1 MANTLTPIIPKVI
14 ARGLPALREAAV
26 LPRLITDYTGLV
38 GSEAQKGNVLT
49 IPKSASQA
57 VTDVTPGPTD
67 PSNVDHT
74 VGSVS
79 LTIDN
84 HRKTFFH
91 LSDQEATQVMQG
103 DYVPLQMSEAF
114 RALAND
120 VNDKIQALS
129 VDFYSIT
136 GTAGTTPFG
145 SNANDLLAARK
156 KLKTQLAPRN
166 PHVAVMD
173 HDAEEN
179 LLQLA
184 QITDADRRGSPFSV
198 EGGEVGMLFGTSIVA
213 DHAVD
218 TFDPGTLSDGT
229 DGAAL
234 VNNASVAIGDTS
246 IALDETSLTGT
257 VKKGAIFTVA
267 GDTQQYVVTADATAS
282 GNAVTVSFEP
292 AAKVAWADD
301 AAVTFFGGTSGLTDW
316 VDNMVFHP
324 QAMGI
329 AFARPSSLLGDQSNQ
344 FTVTDPVTGIPI
356 RVIAKEQH
364 YQTTFYLDILFGTDT
379 IRREYGTRIAG

>member
-1 MANTLTPIIPKVI
+1 VANTLTPIIPKLI

-26 LPRLITDYTGLV
+26 LPRLVRDYTGLV
-38 GSEAQKGNVLT
+38 GSDAQKGNVLT

-74 VGSVS
+74 VDSVT
-79 LTIDN
+79 LTIDQ

-91 LSDQEATQVMQG
+91 LTDQEATQVMQG

-114 RALAND
+114 RSLAND

-129 VDFYSIT
+129 VDFYSIS

-145 SNANDLLAARK
+145 SNANDLIAARK
-156 KLKTQLAPRN
+156 ILKTQLAPRGDYT
-166 PHVAVMD
+166 AVID

-184 QITDADRRGSPFSV
+184 QLTDADRRGTPESIMS
-198 EGGEVGMLFGTSIVA
+198 GEVGRVLGTRVFA

-246 IALDETSLTGT
+246 VPLDETSLTGT
-257 VKKGAIFTVA
+257 IKKGAIFTVA
-267 GDTQQYVVTADATAS
+267 GDTQQYVVTADATAAT
-282 GNAVTVSFEP
+282 NAVTVSFAP
-292 AAKVAWADD
+292 AAKVAWADN
-301 AAVTFFGGTSGLTDW
+301 AAVTFFGGASGLTDW
-316 VDNMVFHP
+316 VDNVVFHP
-324 QAMGI
+324 DAMGI
-329 AFARPSSLLGDQSNQ
+329 AFARPASLLGDQSNQ

>member
-1 MANTLTPIIPKVI
+1 MANTLTPIIPKLI

-26 LPRLITDYTGLV
+26 LPRLVRDYTGLV
-38 GSEAQKGNVLT
+38 GSDAQKGNVLT

-74 VGSVS
+74 VDSVT
-79 LTIDN
+79 LTIDQ

-91 LSDQEATQVMQG
+91 LTDQEATQVMQG

-114 RALAND
+114 RSLAND

-129 VDFYSIT
+129 VDFYSIS

-145 SNANDLLAARK
+145 SNANDLIAARK
-156 KLKTQLAPRN
+156 LLKTQLAPRGDYT
-166 PHVAVMD
+166 AVID

-184 QITDADRRGSPFSV
+184 QLTDADRRGSADSIMS
-198 EGGEVGMLFGTSIVA
+198 GEVGRVLGTRVFA

-246 IALDETSLTGT
+246 VPMDETSLTGT
-257 VKKGAIFTVA
+257 IKKGAIFTVA
-267 GDTQQYVVTADATAS
+267 GDTQQYVVTADATAAT
-282 GNAVTVSFEP
+282 NAVTVSFAP
-292 AAKVAWADD
+292 AAKVAWADN
-301 AAVTFFGGTSGLTDW
+301 AAVTFFGGASGLTDW
-316 VDNMVFHP
+316 VDNVVFHP
-324 QAMGI
+324 DAMGI
-329 AFARPSSLLGDQSNQ
+329 AFARPASLLGDQSNQ

>member
-1 MANTLTPIIPKVI
+1 VANTLTPIIPKLI

-26 LPRLITDYTGLV
+26 LPRLVRDYTGLV
-38 GSEAQKGNVLT
+38 GSDAQKGNVLT

-74 VGSVS
+74 VDSVT
-79 LTIDN
+79 LTIDQ

-91 LSDQEATQVMQG
+91 LTDQEATQVMQG

-114 RALAND
+114 RSLAND

-129 VDFYSIT
+129 VDFYSIS

-145 SNANDLLAARK
+145 SNANDLIAARK
-156 KLKTQLAPRN
+156 LLKTQLAPRGDYT
-166 PHVAVMD
+166 AVID

-184 QITDADRRGSPFSV
+184 QLTDADRRGSADSIMS
-198 EGGEVGMLFGTSIVA
+198 GEVGRVLGTRVFA

-246 IALDETSLTGT
+246 VPMDETSLTGT
-257 VKKGAIFTVA
+257 IKKGAIFTVA
-267 GDTQQYVVTADATAS
+267 GDTQQYVVTADATAAT
-282 GNAVTVSFEP
+282 NAVTVSFAP
-292 AAKVAWADD
+292 AAKVAWADN
-301 AAVTFFGGTSGLTDW
+301 AAVTFFGGASGLTDW
-316 VDNMVFHP
+316 VDNVVFHP
-324 QAMGI
+324 DAMGI
-329 AFARPSSLLGDQSNQ
+329 AFARPASLLGDQSNQ